1 MEQELLFLERAH
13 FERKRHDL
21 LNNSG
26 IDGSPET
33 GFKPSRATVN
43 KILSYSRALK
53 VQKSNW
59 IDSVEVLIN

>member
-1 MEQELLFLERAH
+1 MEQELPFLERAH

-21 LNNSG
+21 LNSSG
-26 IDGSPET
+26 IDGNPES
-33 GFKPSRATVN
+33 GYKPSRATVN
-43 KILSYSRALK
+43 KILNYSRALK